1 MDLRK
6 DIYFYA
12 DLASFPASG
21 AANLLYVDSA
31 TSLIYIWNG
40 ASYVASG
47 AGGLKYGGLWNAA
60 TNNPTITSGVGDTGE
75 YYIVG
80 TAGTTSIDG
89 INDWAIGDWI
99 IFGGSAWQKIDNS
112 DKVVSDGVTI
122 TGDGTIANPLVSTGS
137 SSSPTIQVV
146 LFADLA
152 TTERLNPCT
161 YNNGTLGVGA
171 TLTGNSNGQ
180 LSTISFV
187 GRIDNVITALNQ
199 TILVWQQVDQRQ
211 NGLYVVTQLGDGSN
225 PFILTRSIDSDTQ
238 AEMYPLQINTY
249 NGATLANRAF
259 LQKTVDPVVGTNNI
273 VFTTSAIG
281 IQTSNLNFVDTV
293 TSAALPSCTY
303 TDGTNPTIPGVGA
316 RLTATA
322 NASIGTINGIALAVN
337 NRILVKDQ
345 VNQAHNGDYSVTQVG
360 SGSLPFI
367 LTRFSGWGGEF
378 PRLVREWKVNNPS
391 STKYGAR
398 YSTNLTSLSNTNVG
412 ITAIP
417 FFEVATPSGVF
428 GIANT
433 SGVYTYYDTLT
444 LAMAAATAGQTI
456 EMFADVTESSVTA
469 ITLKN
474 GVNINGNG
482 HTYNYTAATGNCFID
497 NGVAVSCVIQNFNI
511 TRTGHTADNILRIT
525 NQNSVIDCTGSLFK
539 CTCVNTSNAFVV
551 VCGGTLTNCNVF
563 ATGTNIQGINAPSFG
578 AKGILRNS
586 TSETTGSGAAIY
598 GDILYSTN
606 QEIFNCNGKSVSG
619 IGIYGERIINSRG
632 FSTSGT
638 GISGTCYNSWGISTS
653 SFGIQTTG
661 AYNST
666 GISSSGIGMS
676 GTAYNS
682 TAISATG
689 SARGNGTSYNCIFTT
704 SGAPVYPT
712 FGINPGSIYNC
723 FLESTWNSASGHCL
737 TFASNY
743 AATPIDVV
751 NSTLRVVNASA
762 NCIVS
767 FNGAGT
773 PINYSNNVFKG
784 ATTPIGSNITQNIVN
799 TQDNQGNILL

>member
-211 NGLYVVTQLGDGSN
+211 NGIYVVTQLGDGSN

-433 SGVYTYYDTLT
+433 SGVYTYYATLT

-456 EMFADVTESSVTA
+456 EMFADVTETGAVT

-482 HTYNYTAATGNCFID
+482 HTYTYTNTANNCFID
-497 NGVAVSCVIQNFNI
+497 NGVAVSCSILDLNV
-511 TRTGHTADNILRIT
+511 TRQAATSTGHIFYMTSN
-525 NQNSVIDCTGSLFK
+525 
-539 CTCVNTSNAFVV
+539 NTSIDFSGSFIYYNVVTPGVYSCFQMPTYNGNGIIKNLNAKSTGNAINSISYYGIRFI
-551 VCGGTLTNCNVF
+551 NCI
-563 ATGTNIQGINAPSFG
+563 GES
-578 AKGILRNS
+578 
-586 TSETTGSGAAIY
+586 TGSGVGI
-598 GDILYSTN
+598 GGHTIIGSTG
-606 QEIFNCNGKSVSG
+606 ISVSG
-619 IGIYGERIINSRG
+619 Y
-632 FSTSGT
+632 
-638 GISGTCYNSWGISTS
+638 GISTENGGIVYNSVGISTS
-653 SFGIQTTG
+653 SIGISGQQIKQCSG
-661 AYNST
+661 IST
-666 GISSSGIGMS
+666 SGDAINGYSVINCYAKSSSGR
-676 GTAYNS
+676 
-682 TAISATG
+682 AIAGFANLG
-689 SARGNGTSYNCIFTT
+689 SYYNCTCETDTNNVTNTNLVIGIFNSSCIT
-704 SGAPVYPT
+704 
-712 FGINPGSIYNC
+712 N
-723 FLESTWNSASGHCL
+723 WNNANGHCL
-737 TFASNY
+737 SRAS
-743 AATPIDVV
+743 TIV
-751 NSTLRVVNASA
+751 NCYLQVANASA
-762 NCIVS
+762 NCIHYVS
-767 FNGAGT
+767 ALT
-773 PINYSNNVFKG
+773 VKYANNSFVG
-784 ATTPIGSNITQNIVN
+784 ATTPVNANITQGIVN

>member
-238 AEMYPLQINTY
+238 AKMYPLQINTY

-433 SGVYTYYDTLT
+433 SGVYTFYATLT

-482 HTYNYTAATGNCFID
+482 HTYNYTAATGDTFID
-497 NGVAVSCVIQNFNI
+497 NGVAVICTINNLNISRTNYTSGSVYVQSSSSSDTDWNGSKINI
-511 TRTGHTADNILRIT
+511 TAGSGIALNILGKLRNIW
-525 NQNSVIDCTGSLFK
+525 VKVTGNGTAISSAY
-539 CTCVNTSNAFVV
+539 TSNAQFY
-551 VCGGTLTNCNVF
+551 NCY
-563 ATGTNIQGINAPSFG
+563 GES
-578 AKGILRNS
+578 
-586 TSETTGSGAAIY
+586 TGSGY
-598 GDILYSTN
+598 GLSLRTSRVY
-606 QEIFNCNGKSVSG
+606 NCTSISVSSG
-619 IGIYGERIINSRG
+619 AYLDQSLVFNSILQ
-632 FSTSGT
+632 STSGDAVLY
-638 GISGTCYNSWGISTS
+638 GNLYNCTVISTS
-653 SFGIQTTG
+653 GKGIDRASAFNSTILSTSGVAFSAQSHVYHNCVIRSSSANAVNGG
-661 AYNST
+661 ADVYNSSIYT
-666 GISSSGIGMS
+666 DTASISSGLG
-676 GTAYNS
+676 
-682 TAISATG
+682 AIANYYGCSLRT
-689 SARGNGTSYNCIFTT
+689 N
-704 SGAPVYPT
+704 
-712 FGINPGSIYNC
+712 
-723 FLESTWNSASGHCL
+723 WNNASGHLL
-737 TFASNY
+737 TSSLSGTISY
-743 AATPIDVV
+743 EIV
-751 NSTLRVVNASA
+751 NCFMQVANASA
-762 NCIVS
+762 YIMTSANASNVKYANNTYKGS
-767 FNGAGT
+767 TT
-773 PINYSNNVFKG
+773 PINTAVV
-784 ATTPIGSNITQNIVN
+784 TQTIVN

>member
-211 NGLYVVTQLGDGSN
+211 NGIYVVTQLGDGSN

-378 PRLVREWKVNNPS
+378 PRLVREWKVNNQS

-456 EMFADVTESSVTA
+456 EMFADITESSVTA

-497 NGVAVSCVIQNFNI
+497 NGVAVVCTINNLNI
-511 TRTGHTADNILRIT
+511 SRTSHTSGSVLVMTNSSTNIDYPGSKFYLTSTSGTDYVASLAGTHRNLWVKGIGASLNGITGGIIT
-525 NQNSVIDCTGSLFK
+525 NCYGEVTG
-539 CTCVNTSNAFVV
+539 
-551 VCGGTLTNCNVF
+551 GG
-563 ATGTNIQGINAPSFG
+563 
-578 AKGILRNS
+578 KGLN
-586 TSETTGSGAAIY
+586 GY
-598 GDILYSTN
+598 YSTF
-606 QEIFNCNGKSVSG
+606 INCQGKSVSG
-619 IGIYGERIINSRG
+619 RGIYLAEVGGLINCFG
-632 FSTSGT
+632 TSTSSY
-638 GISGTCYNSWGISTS
+638 GIEIEGNDTTFNGAFCSNSVGISTS
-653 SFGIQTTG
+653 SIGIRSRNGKFINCTG
-661 AYNST
+661 R
-666 GISSSGIGMS
+666 SSSSLAGQGHTGG
-676 GTAYNS
+676 GTFYNCSFYSS
-682 TAISATG
+682 TNYAFQ
-689 SARGNGTSYNCIFTT
+689 GNGSLVHNCSFESDGSPVLYNTYTDNSFIHCKWNNVGGHAFYIDN
-704 SGAPVYPT
+704 SVYKS
-712 FGINPGSIYNC
+712 INNY
-723 FLESTWNSASGHCL
+723 LKVTNS
-737 TFASNY
+737 
-743 AATPIDVV
+743 
-751 NSTLRVVNASA
+751 SA
-762 NCIVS
+762 NCLYAPSVI
-767 FNGAGT
+767 T
-773 PINYSNNVFKG
+773 PKYSNNTFEG
-784 ATTPIGSNITQNIVN
+784 ATTPVNANITQGIVN

>member
-433 SGVYTYYDTLT
+433 SGVYTFYATLT

-482 HTYNYTAATGNCFID
+482 HTYNYTAATGDTFID
-497 NGVAVSCVIQNFNI
+497 NGVAVICTINNLNISRTNYTSGSVYVQSSSSSDTDWNGSKINVTAASGNALNIVGKIRNIWAKVTGNGNVIYAQLYSSAQFFNCY
-511 TRTGHTADNILRIT
+511 AE
-525 NQNSVIDCTGSLFK
+525 S
-539 CTCVNTSNAFVV
+539 
-551 VCGGTLTNCNVF
+551 
-563 ATGTNIQGINAPSFG
+563 
-578 AKGILRNS
+578 
-586 TSETTGSGAAIY
+586 TGSGTAFNVLNA
-598 GDILYSTN
+598 SV
-606 QEIFNCNGKSVSG
+606 FNC
-619 IGIYGERIINSRG
+619 
-632 FSTSGT
+632 
-638 GISGTCYNSWGISTS
+638 
-653 SFGIQTTG
+653 
-661 AYNST
+661 T
-666 GISSSGIGMS
+666 GISSSGTGYTS
-676 GTAYNS
+676 YLSRAYNS
-682 TAISATG
+682 LFYSTSSTAVREG
-689 SARGNGTSYNCIFTT
+689 YE
-704 SGAPVYPT
+704 
-712 FGINPGSIYNC
+712 IYNC
-723 FLESTWNSASGHCL
+723 AVVSISGIACDRTSTFGCTIISTSGVGCQNQNHVHENAIIKSSSNAAVTFIANIYNSTISTDTSSITSGLATIANYYNCSLRTNWNNVNGHLLTSA
-737 TFASNY
+737 Y
-743 AATPIDVV
+743 AASCELV
-751 NSTLRVVNASA
+751 NNFMQVANSSAYILTSAAASTVKYA
-762 NCIVS
+762 NNS
-767 FNGAGT
+767 
-773 PINYSNNVFKG
+773 YKG
-784 ATTPIGSNITQNIVN
+784 ATTPINTAVITQTIVN